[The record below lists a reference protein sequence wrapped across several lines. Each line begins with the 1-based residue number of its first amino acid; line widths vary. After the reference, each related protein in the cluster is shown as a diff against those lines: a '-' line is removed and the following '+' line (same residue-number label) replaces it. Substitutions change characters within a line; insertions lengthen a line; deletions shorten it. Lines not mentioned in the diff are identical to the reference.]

1 MVEPKGGFASRGR
14 ATHGRNHLLTD
25 DSKIELTRVPRHS
38 TMTHTPAC

>member
-14 ATHGRNHLLTD
+14 ATQIKDRLLTD
-25 DSKIELTRVPRHS
+25 DSKIKLTRVPRHS